1 MQHMCMLAPSKAIR
15 FNELGM
21 VMTLSFGEWLFWC
34 WVCGVGNHLVHLSD
48 AVVGADADN
57 LLPWWVPMPI
67 YYLYWGIVGD
77 VGTEMT
83 WRARQRLGYWPRF
96 CRGF

>member
-21 VMTLSFGEWLFWC
+21 VMRLSFAEWLFWC
-34 WVCGVGNHLVHLSD
+34 WVCGVGNHLVYLSLEKCEYTD
-48 AVVGADADN
+48 ED
-57 LLPWWVPMPI
+57 LLPWWVPIP
-67 YYLYWGIVGD
+67 YYFAWDIVMD
-77 VGTEMT
+77 VGQRMT
-83 WRARQRLGYWPRF
+83 WMARRRLGYWPRF